1 MSFRTHLATAVAA
14 LSLASC
20 QSVRTQEAT
29 PPPLDRPVDLS
40 LSPAAATS
48 TATPSPTPAAK
59 PSARHSYN
67 SVPGVGRVIAI
78 TFDDGPSPKLTP
90 MLLDMLAERKIK
102 ATFFVVGQNAA
113 EYPEILER
121 MAAEGHEI
129 GNHSWSHPALTGLG
143 AAGVKSQMEK
153 TNAAIKAATGRD
165 TVVMRPPFG
174 ATNAALNKRF
184 AETFGMKVI
193 LWSVD
198 PLDWKYRNAARVR
211 SHILA
216 NTAPGA
222 IILAHDIHPS
232 TVAAMPGTL
241 DALLAQG
248 YKFATV
254 SELIAMEGKHAAPA
268 SASTPAASPKPTN
281 VISVPSPTPEASPT
295 PTPYD
300 VKRYESV
307 SEGSASQ

>member
-1 MSFRTHLATAVAA
+1 
-14 LSLASC
+14 
-20 QSVRTQEAT
+20 
-29 PPPLDRPVDLS
+29 
-40 LSPAAATS
+40 
-48 TATPSPTPAAK
+48 
-59 PSARHSYN
+59 
-67 SVPGVGRVIAI
+67 
-78 TFDDGPSPKLTP
+78 
-90 MLLDMLAERKIK
+90 
-102 ATFFVVGQNAA
+102 
-113 EYPEILER
+113 

-198 PLDWKYRNAARVR
+198 PLDWKYRNAARVK
-211 SHILA
+211 SQILA
-216 NTAPGA
+216 NTTPGG

-254 SELIAMEGKHAAPA
+254 SELIAMEGKHAPPAPA
-268 SASTPAASPKPTN
+268 ATPTN
-281 VISVPSPTPEASPT
+281 VVSVPPSPSPSASPS
-295 PTPYD
+295 PAPYN
-300 VKRYESV
+300 VERY
-307 SEGSASQ
+307 